1 MNKFYDI
8 KNEHPYLFHFN
19 ETNMLNIGGIYDNS
33 LILDLYDV
41 LVSICYHDFF
51 TPRDENVNNK
61 TKLNITVPVNNYMKF
76 NKTKDKFNQ
85 LVKYMTNGEEWN
97 INFSRVDE
105 DKKIELGRLDLQEQ
119 KFDSIC
125 LLSGGLDALSGASNE
140 INNKTLFVS
149 TETNDTEI
157 LNSNCIYS
165 KFLDNDLH
173 EHVIIKKIGLSKDTH
188 YAQRTRTLFF
198 IANCLIYADYFNINT
213 VKMYEN
219 GIMSLNP
226 KFYFRRMVTK
236 TTHPKTLYIL
246 NSIFKE
252 LDLKLRVIN
261 PYMYMT
267 KTEVLLKLPVEW
279 KKSINITKTCSKH
292 HGIPA
297 LSNRKK
303 LENHCGLCT
312 ACLLRQISVLNSNLE
327 KYDSNYILP
336 PSVISKDEVIKYEKE
351 ICKPGKESQIVNYG
365 TYKFLEK
372 KSLLEYYKRYS
383 KLIDNGK
390 IYNYLDINPIY
401 FEDENYF
408 KMIDIMLKKFKKE
421 IDNYFKIYGG
431 NL

>member
-8 KNEHPYLFHFN
+8 KKDHPHMFHFN
-19 ETNMLNIGGIYDNS
+19 ETNMLNIGGIYNNS

-41 LVSICYHDFF
+41 LVSIYYHDFF

-61 TKLNITVPVNNYMKF
+61 TKLKITVPVNNYAKF
-76 NKTKDKFNQ
+76 SKVKNNFNQ
-85 LVKYMTNGEEWN
+85 LVKYMTNGEEWD
-97 INFSRVDE
+97 IDFCRVDI

-140 INNKTLFVS
+140 INSKTLFVS
-149 TETNDTEI
+149 TETNETEV

-165 KFLDNDLH
+165 KFLDNNLH
-173 EHVIIKKIGLSKDTH
+173 QHVIVKKVGLSKNTH

-261 PYMYMT
+261 P
-267 KTEVLLKLPVEW
+267 
-279 KKSINITKTCSKH
+279 
-292 HGIPA
+292 
-297 LSNRKK
+297 
-303 LENHCGLCT
+303 
-312 ACLLRQISVLNSNLE
+312 
-327 KYDSNYILP
+327 
-336 PSVISKDEVIKYEKE
+336 
-351 ICKPGKESQIVNYG
+351 
-365 TYKFLEK
+365 
-372 KSLLEYYKRYS
+372 
-383 KLIDNGK
+383 
-390 IYNYLDINPIY
+390 
-401 FEDENYF
+401 
-408 KMIDIMLKKFKKE
+408 
-421 IDNYFKIYGG
+421 
-431 NL
+431 